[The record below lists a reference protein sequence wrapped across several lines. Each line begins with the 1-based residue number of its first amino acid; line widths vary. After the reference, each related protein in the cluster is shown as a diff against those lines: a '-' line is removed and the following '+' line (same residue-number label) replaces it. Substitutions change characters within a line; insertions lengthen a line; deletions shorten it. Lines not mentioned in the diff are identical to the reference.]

1 MKELVWLI
9 LIIVI
14 GAILLT
20 MEIGYCVVRDT
31 IDYIKRYL
39 KDDDIEC

>member
-1 MKELVWLI
+1 MKELVWFVI
-9 LIIVI
+9 IIVI

-31 IDYIKRYL
+31 IDAIKKYM
-39 KDDDIEC
+39 EGENES

>member
-1 MKELVWLI
+1 MKELVWFI
-9 LIIVI
+9 IAIVI

-31 IDYIKRYL
+31 IDAIKKYMEGN
-39 KDDDIEC
+39 DGS